1 MSIPR
6 SNTVLE
12 NQAAENVKSLVNSN
26 SIGTYITLTDNEG
39 TYQKLITKEFVEQVN
54 SKNFVPQI
62 TNADM
67 AEHKLNIKNGYTMKV
82 DNGRAYYVLDG
93 KNRELV
99 FDRDKHE
106 YVDKINSEV
115 ATADLEIKKKEP
127 GAPPVDYDAIRKKRL
142 ARYGKRRQGGVLRY
156 PAELLT
162 DHTDYL
168 QIDIE
173 RYAEI
178 GNTYISDTGGSSRYV
193 IGSAS
198 QNRAGRTRK
207 LSRRPLINAGTILL
221 PIPAQLQDTN
231 NVVYGESKMNG
242 LAAAGVSAVGD
253 LMTKVGTSL
262 ADGKGIPD
270 LSDFK
275 DDVSAKLRSGL
286 GGDTPTALNTAA
298 DVLTKKLAAEA
309 VNIFGA
315 NVTVNQLLARGNGEI
330 LNPNM
335 ELLFSD
341 VTVRN
346 FRFSFKLT
354 PRNPKEA
361 EQVKLIIRAF
371 KRNMA
376 PQAQGGVSGSGN
388 FFLRA
393 PNVFKLR
400 YRSGNRDH
408 PFLNKFKQCFLT
420 DMQTTYTGDGVYS
433 TYDDG
438 TPVSMQLDLS
448 FKELQPIYDIDYDAK
463 PGSGAVGY

>member
-1 MSIPR
+1 MGHTASHKNER
-6 SNTVLE
+6 GQSVKTL
-12 NQAAENVKSLVNSN
+12 AKRKAEIEALMQDKGL
-26 SIGTYITLTDNEG
+26 
-39 TYQKLITKEFVEQVN
+39 TKEAATLIYDGGSVVTVFDGDNAEQAKIV
-54 SKNFVPQI
+54 KRVIPGTETKRGYGGETETVQI
-62 TNADM
+62 TPNGDVYDKDGLLVKK
-67 AEHKLNIKNGYTMKV
+67 AE
-82 DNGRAYYVLDG
+82 
-93 KNRELV
+93 
-99 FDRDKHE
+99 
-106 YVDKINSEV
+106 
-115 ATADLEIKKKEP
+115 KKDDIPKTDFES
-127 GAPPVDYDAIRKKRL
+127 IRKNRL

-162 DHTDYL
+162 EQTDYL

-178 GNTYISDTGGSSRYV
+178 GNSYISDTGGSSRYV

-198 QNRAGRTRK
+198 QNRAGRSRK

-231 NVVYGESKMNG
+231 NVVYGDSKMNG
-242 LAAAGVSAVGD
+242 LAAVGVGAVAGMMSDVGNQ
-253 LMTKVGTSL
+253 L
-262 ADGKGIPD
+262 AAGKEI
-270 LSDFK
+270 
-275 DDVSAKLRSGL
+275 DVSKKAEEFKSQMRSGL
-286 GGDTPTALNTAA
+286 GGESGDNRTAITTAA

-315 NVTVNQLLARGNGEI
+315 NVTVNQLLARGTGEI

-341 VTVRN
+341 VTIRN

-408 PFLNKFKQCFLT
+408 PFLNKFKQCFMT
-420 DMQTTYTGDGVYS
+420 DMQTTYTGEGVYS
-433 TYDDG
+433 TYEDG
-438 TPVSMQLDLS
+438 TPVSMTLDVA
-448 FKELQPIYDIDYDAK
+448 FKEIQPIYDVDYDND
-463 PGSGAVGY
+463 PGTEAVGY

>member
-1 MSIPR
+1 MSLPR

-12 NQAAENVKSLVNSN
+12 NQAAENVKRTVNQL
-26 SIGTYITLTDNEG
+26 GPGQYITLTDNEG
-39 TYQKLITKEFVEQVN
+39 TYQKLITKEFIEQVN

-99 FDRDKHE
+99 LSDNAGE
-106 YVDKINSEV
+106 GYVDKINSEV
-115 ATADLEIKKKEP
+115 ATANVEIKKKEP
-127 GAPPVDYDAIRKKRL
+127 GAPPIDFDSIRKKRL

-156 PAELLT
+156 PAELMT
-162 DHTDYL
+162 EHTDYL

-178 GNTYISDTGGSSRYV
+178 GDSYISDTGGSSRYV

-198 QNRAGRTRK
+198 QNRAGRSRK

-221 PIPAQLQDTN
+221 PIPAQIQDTN
-231 NVVYGESKMNG
+231 NVVYGDSKMNG
-242 LAAAGVSAVGD
+242 LAAAGVEAVAG
-253 LMTKVGTSL
+253 LMSDIGGQV
-262 ADGKGIPD
+262 AAGKEINV
-270 LSDFK
+270 SDRVEEFK
-275 DDVSAKLRSGL
+275 TRMRGL
-286 GGDTPTALNTAA
+286 GGSTSEQMTTAA
-298 DVLTKKLAAEA
+298 DIVTKKLAAEA

-315 NVTVNQLLARGNGEI
+315 NVTVNQLLARGTGEI

-341 VTVRN
+341 VTIRN

-354 PRNPKEA
+354 PRNPREA

-438 TPVSMQLDLS
+438 PPVSMQLDLS

-463 PGSGAVGY
+463 PGNGAVGY

>member
-1 MSIPR
+1 MSLPK

-12 NQAAENVKSLVNSN
+12 NQAAENVKRTVNQL
-26 SIGTYITLTDNEG
+26 GAGQYITLTDNEG
-39 TYQKLITKEFVEQVN
+39 TYQKLITKEFIEQVN

-99 FDRDKHE
+99 LSDNAGE
-106 YVDKINSEV
+106 GYVDKINSEV
-115 ATADLEIKKKEP
+115 ATANVEIKKKEP
-127 GAPPVDYDAIRKKRL
+127 GAPPIDFDSIRKKRL

-156 PAELLT
+156 PAELMT
-162 DHTDYL
+162 EHTDYL

-178 GNTYISDTGGSSRYV
+178 GDSYISDTGGSSRYV

-198 QNRAGRTRK
+198 QNRAGRSRK

-221 PIPAQLQDTN
+221 PIPAQIQDTN
-231 NVVYGESKMNG
+231 NVVYGDSKMNG
-242 LAAAGVSAVGD
+242 LAAAGVEAVAG
-253 LMTKVGTSL
+253 LMSDIGGQV
-262 ADGKGIPD
+262 AAGKEINV
-270 LSDFK
+270 SDRVEEFK
-275 DDVSAKLRSGL
+275 TRMRGL
-286 GGDTPTALNTAA
+286 GGSTSEQMTTAA
-298 DVLTKKLAAEA
+298 DIVTKKLAAEA

-315 NVTVNQLLARGNGEI
+315 NVTVNQLLARGTGEI

-341 VTVRN
+341 VTIRN

-354 PRNPKEA
+354 PRNPREA

-463 PGSGAVGY
+463 PGNGAVGY

>member
-1 MSIPR
+1 MSETKGDYTKVQKYMASVNLQSQILGGQ
-6 SNTVLE
+6 NGTTVIIDGKE
-12 NQAAENVKSLVNSN
+12 
-26 SIGTYITLTDNEG
+26 TYITEKLKFEYRNIKHPEYSNADREAFVAIQKQGYEVADDG
-39 TYQKLITKEFVEQVN
+39 TILDPSLKKDIVSEFFTSDGSVKSKYHEKKEE
-54 SKNFVPQI
+54 VPQ
-62 TNADM
+62 
-67 AEHKLNIKNGYTMKV
+67 E
-82 DNGRAYYVLDG
+82 
-93 KNRELV
+93 
-99 FDRDKHE
+99 
-106 YVDKINSEV
+106 IN
-115 ATADLEIKKKEP
+115 
-127 GAPPVDYDAIRKKRL
+127 APPVDFDAIRKKRL

-162 DHTDYL
+162 EHTDYL

-178 GNTYISDTGGSSRYV
+178 GNSYISDTGGSSRYV
-193 IGSAS
+193 IGSPS

-207 LSRRPLINAGTILL
+207 LSRKPLINAGTILL

-242 LAAAGVSAVGD
+242 LAAAGVEAVAGS
-253 LMTKVGTSL
+253 MQRVGEQI
-262 ADGKGIPD
+262 AAGKKPD
-270 LSDFK
+270 LTEEAETFRNT
-275 DDVSAKLRSGL
+275 LRTGL
-286 GGDTPTALNTAA
+286 GGGKGSEAMLTAA
-298 DVLTKKLAAEA
+298 DVVTKKLAAEA

-315 NVTVNQLLARGNGEI
+315 NVTVNQLLARGTGEI

-448 FKELQPIYDIDYDAK
+448 FKELQPIYDIDYDEK
-463 PGSGAVGY
+463 PGSSAVGY

>member
-1 MSIPR
+1 MSLPR

-162 DHTDYL
+162 EHTDYL

-178 GNTYISDTGGSSRYV
+178 GKSYISDTGGSSRYV
-193 IGSAS
+193 IGNAS

-231 NVVYGESKMNG
+231 NVVYGDSKMNG
-242 LAAAGVSAVGD
+242 LAAAGVSVLDQSMSKIGGQVASGQKLD
-253 LMTKVGTSL
+253 ISDEI
-262 ADGKGIPD
+262 DG
-270 LSDFK
+270 FK
-275 DDVSAKLRSGL
+275 DKLRTGL
-286 GGDTPTALNTAA
+286 GENNQSALTTAA

-315 NVTVNQLLARGNGEI
+315 NVTVNQLLARGSGEI

-341 VTVRN
+341 VTIRN

-354 PRNPKEA
+354 PRNAREA

-400 YRSGNRDH
+400 YRSGANDH

-433 TYDDG
+433 TYEDG

-448 FKELQPIYDIDYDAK
+448 FKELQPIYDIDYDSK
-463 PGSGAVGY
+463 PGDGAVGY